1 MNAESKEEQTTLF
14 RDNPAEYPD
23 QPGVYLFKDEAGRII
38 YVGKAK
44 VLRKRLASYFQSPE
58 RLTPK
63 TRVMLSR
70 AGSVNTIC
78 TSSEKEAL
86 LLEASLI
93 KKHRPRYNI
102 VLRDDKRYLLFK
114 IDTRKRYP
122 RIELTRKVGRD
133 RADYFGPFAS
143 ADKARQ
149 TLRAINRIFPIRK
162 CSDRNFKNRVRP
174 CLQYHLNRCLAPC
187 VYDVPVEKYR
197 NIISKVSMFL
207 RGKSSLLIQ
216 EMEKD
221 MHRAAEELRFE
232 AAAALR
238 DQIKAVRDTVERQ
251 AVVIP
256 GGGDMDVLGWSYV
269 RDGLCLGVIFVREGK
284 MLDSRNFF
292 WPEQKLEEDE
302 LSNLLVSFLS
312 QFYTPESFIPPRIVL
327 PGVINDTAIDS
338 LLKDYRGDSVKLE
351 PAQST
356 ATKELVGM
364 AAENSRLDHLRSER
378 DRDRVRLARPLGLN
392 EEPRHIECVDVSHQS
407 GENPRAG
414 KVVAVDGEFE
424 KNEYRVYNIPDA
436 VGGDD
441 YAALRD
447 FILRR
452 LDSGPPWP
460 DLLLIDGG
468 RGQVNTVHECMRK
481 EGVPELFP
489 VAGIAKGPSRRKGE
503 LEDRVFVP
511 GRKNPLNIPPGGKEL
526 LFLQRLRDE
535 AHRFVLGRMR
545 NSRSST
551 QTVSSMESI
560 PGVGPETATLL
571 RERFGTLQALAKAEI
586 AELESVPGIGPKKA
600 EKIKEYIKSGIENK
614 AVV

>member
-1 MNAESKEEQTTLF
+1 
-14 RDNPAEYPD
+14 
-23 QPGVYLFKDEAGRII
+23 
-38 YVGKAK
+38 
-44 VLRKRLASYFQSPE
+44 
-58 RLTPK
+58 
-63 TRVMLSR
+63 
-70 AGSVNTIC
+70 
-78 TSSEKEAL
+78 
-86 LLEASLI
+86 
-93 KKHRPRYNI
+93 
-102 VLRDDKRYLLFK
+102 
-114 IDTRKRYP
+114 
-122 RIELTRKVGRD
+122 
-133 RADYFGPFAS
+133 
-143 ADKARQ
+143 
-149 TLRAINRIFPIRK
+149 
-162 CSDRNFKNRVRP
+162 
-174 CLQYHLNRCLAPC
+174 
-187 VYDVPVEKYR
+187 
-197 NIISKVSMFL
+197 
-207 RGKSSLLIQ
+207 
-216 EMEKD
+216 
-221 MHRAAEELRFE
+221 
-232 AAAALR
+232 
-238 DQIKAVRDTVERQ
+238 
-251 AVVIP
+251 
-256 GGGDMDVLGWSYV
+256 
-269 RDGLCLGVIFVREGK
+269 

-436 VGGDD
+436 AGGDD

-481 EGVPELFP
+481 EGVLELFP